1 MSNQAAGAAND
12 TAAAGAALMVHA
24 SAVAVGETGILI
36 RGRSGAG
43 KSSLALCLLALA
55 GQERRFARLVGDDR
69 IELVGRNS
77 RVVARGHPAVQGMI
91 ETRGQGIMRLDYEP
105 AVVVGLVVDLLPAAE
120 LVRYPEPEE
129 RYVEICGAKLPRLAL
144 LSDRSSYDCAHL
156 VMAHLQHAE
165 IN

>member
-1 MSNQAAGAAND
+1 
-12 TAAAGAALMVHA
+12 MVHA

-43 KSSLALCLLALA
+43 KSSLALSLLVLA
-55 GQERRFARLVGDDR
+55 GQGGRFARLVGDDR
-69 IELVGRNS
+69 VELVGCDS
-77 RVVARGHPAVQGMI
+77 RVVASGHPAVRGMI

-105 AVVVGLVVDLLPAAE
+105 AVVVGLVVDLIPATE
-120 LVRYPEPEE
+120 LVRYPDPEE
-129 RYVEICGAKLPRLAL
+129 RRVGICGAKLPRLAL

-156 VMAHLQHAE
+156 VMAYLQHAE